1 MSVYQSDNFKG
12 RVTFAAGVISSGG
25 RTSRSFDTCFEMND
39 GAAVAAALV
48 RRARARPDT
57 KLAANLFRYVCEKSA
72 TESHDKL
79 AGADLET
86 VAAELREAAE
96 SRWRETLAAQDARNA
111 TAVAA

>member
-25 RTSRSFDTCFEMND
+25 RTSRSFDTCFEMYD

-48 RRARARPDT
+48 RRARAQPDT

-79 AGADLET
+79 AGADLEK
-86 VAAELREAAE
+86 AAADMRAA
-96 SRWRETLAAQDARNA
+96 
-111 TAVAA
+111 AVA